1 MHLLLKYHLSI
12 NVSIAVLLNLN
23 QRYHRHLDGKSIKEV
38 ILSESAPSPHETFYW
53 HLGGG
58 RNPEWAVRD
67 GDWKLLG
74 NPEDRSNKAPITKS
88 DQLFL
93 ANLSM
98 DSTEMTN
105 LATKYPEVVERL
117 SAMRANYLESI
128 ENSLAKGE

>member
-1 MHLLLKYHLSI
+1 M
-12 NVSIAVLLNLN
+12 
-23 QRYHRHLDGKSIKEV
+23 
-38 ILSESAPSPHETFYW
+38 
-53 HLGGG
+53 
-58 RNPEWAVRD
+58 RD